1 MLAAI
6 CMALAPRVRAEIWGY
21 VDENGVAHMA
31 AQKLDDR
38 YRLFFRGDM
47 KAPPAPPAPALN
59 DDLDALMGTALYR
72 RLADNPN
79 IARYEPLILANAS
92 AYAID
97 PALVKAV
104 IAVESAFDPAAVSD
118 KGALGLMQ
126 VMAGTG
132 ARYGVTADAR
142 RSIEQKLLDPSTN
155 VRIGARYLR
164 DLLVLYGGD
173 VSLALAA
180 YNAGEGAVS
189 RHANRIPP
197 YPETQEYVKLVQRFV
212 ALYQPPPEPPPAP
225 APVLRRKPP
234 RPRKTRKLAAD
245 LAKR

>member
-1 MLAAI
+1 VEYGLCDNCYLAGFLRAFARIAPDPRVGRAALVLLMLAAI

-47 KAPPAPPAPALN
+47 KAPPAPPAPPLN

-92 AYAID
+92 AYAD
-97 PALVKAV
+97 RSGARQGGDRGRVRV
-104 IAVESAFDPAAVSD
+104 RSRAVSD

-132 ARYGVTADAR
+132 ARYGVIGR
-142 RSIEQKLLDPSTN
+142 RAALDRAEAPRS
-155 VRIGARYLR
+155 VDQRAHRRALPAGPAGALR
-164 DLLVLYGGD
+164 GRRLMWR
-173 VSLALAA
+173 SP
-180 YNAGEGAVS
+180 
-189 RHANRIPP
+189 R
-197 YPETQEYVKLVQRFV
+197 TT
-212 ALYQPPPEPPPAP
+212 PAKG
-225 APVLRRKPP
+225 R
-234 RPRKTRKLAAD
+234 
-245 LAKR
+245 